1 MKPVLPKGGQSIL
14 FGAREGNE
22 ATEDSDRHT
31 RGHRQERRFFSTSP
45 HNTLTHNDL
54 LKQHS
59 YRDVSGFT
67 VFSQFSQQKHVLP
80 GCLEHHTALSERLA
94 KNQQSN
100 LQNNWQKGADT
111 KQINLFCS
119 RLLRNLA
126 CGHLYCCASAKQI
139 NLFCLNLFCSRLLRI
154 FAPLLEFLI

>member
-14 FGAREGNE
+14 SRSWTRNK
-22 ATEDSDRHT
+22 ATEDSERHP
-31 RGHRQERRFFSTSP
+31 RGLRREGRFFSSALF
-45 HNTLTHNDL
+45 HNTLIHNDL
-54 LKQHS
+54 PKIRS

-80 GCLEHHTALSERLA
+80 GSLEHHTALSERLA

-100 LQNNWQKGADT
+100 LQNNWQKEADT

-139 NLFCLNLFCSRLLRI
+139 NLFCSRLLRI